1 MACSCICQK
10 FDLHLGFV
18 CVGCVSVCVFLMSV
32 YKGESSVLLDFDI
45 FKWSLTAFTAADM
58 LQASPALMVFVI
70 LWLYIREMFLL

>member
-1 MACSCICQK
+1 M
-10 FDLHLGFV
+10 LVV
-18 CVGCVSVCVFLMSV
+18 CVCVFLMSV

-45 FKWSLTAFTAADM
+45 FKWSLTAFTAADV